1 MAALALT
8 GVPGFSP
15 MSVFMPTNSLKFV
28 ELQRRDRLPE
38 MSRFQAEFQSSAE
51 LLEDLSAFRE
61 VGFWNGCW
69 AMVSF
74 LQ

>member
-1 MAALALT
+1 
-8 GVPGFSP
+8 
-15 MSVFMPTNSLKFV
+15 MPTNSLKFF